1 MNPYDKLLIQN
12 KAWSAEQKQ
21 NDEDIFGRLSK
32 QQTPKFL
39 WIGCSDSRVP
49 ANQITGTDPG
59 DIFVHRNIAN
69 MVVHSD
75 LNMLSVLEYAVTVL
89 KVEHIIV
96 CGHYGCGGIEAAL
109 GNKSYGIINKWL
121 RNTKEVYKI
130 YQKEIDAIESHEGRV
145 NALVEFNVI
154 EQCQDVIKTSIVQK
168 AWRDRSAPKVHGWAY
183 GLNDGLIKELVN
195 IEPDFENIHPI
206 FRFDKDELGI

>member
-1 MNPYDKLLIQN
+1 MSPYEKLLIQN
-12 KAWSAEQKQ
+12 KAWSNEQKQ
-21 NDEDIFGRLSK
+21 ADENIFGRLAK
-32 QQTPKFL
+32 QQSPKFL

-75 LNMLSVLEYAVTVL
+75 LNMLSLLEYAVSVL

-109 GNKSYGIINKWL
+109 SNKSYGIINKWL
-121 RNTKEVYKI
+121 RNTKEVYKL
-130 YQKEIDAIESHEGRV
+130 YQKEIDAIENHEDKV

-154 EQCQDVIKTSIVQK
+154 EQCQDVIKTSIIQK
-168 AWRDRSAPKVHGWAY
+168 AWKERSAPKVHGWAY

-206 FRFDKDELGI
+206 FRFDLDELEK

>member
-1 MNPYDKLLIQN
+1 
-12 KAWSAEQKQ
+12 
-21 NDEDIFGRLSK
+21 
-32 QQTPKFL
+32 
-39 WIGCSDSRVP
+39 
-49 ANQITGTDPG
+49 
-59 DIFVHRNIAN
+59 
-69 MVVHSD
+69 
-75 LNMLSVLEYAVTVL
+75 MLSVLEYAVSVL

-145 NALVEFNVI
+145 NALVEYNVI

-168 AWRDRSAPKVHGWAY
+168 AWRDRSGPKIHGWAY
-183 GLNDGLIKELVN
+183 GLNDGLVKELVN
-195 IEPDFENIHPI
+195 IEPDFNNIHPI
-206 FRFDKDELGI
+206 FRFDLDELGK